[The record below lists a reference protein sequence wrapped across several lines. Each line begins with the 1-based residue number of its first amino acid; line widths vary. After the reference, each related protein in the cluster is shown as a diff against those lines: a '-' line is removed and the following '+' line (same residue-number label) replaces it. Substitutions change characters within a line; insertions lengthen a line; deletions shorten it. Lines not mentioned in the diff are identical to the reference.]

1 MKTVV
6 LWFGLLALAPSLT
19 AQDRSS
25 DDTYRYSLPDRNPDW
40 GYERRPRDGRFSCG
54 SCARG
59 RCSEFEWREARRCE
73 ERRRDIEKKEAE
85 WRAEAR
91 KRRIDFENDMT
102 KREREF
108 RRREQERWEKHQR
121 EIARWWGDTR
131 H

>member
-1 MKTVV
+1 MKTVT
-6 LWFGLLALAPSLT
+6 LLFGLLALAPSLS
-19 AQDRSS
+19 AQDRYS
-25 DDTYRYSLPDRNPDW
+25 DDNYRYSLPDRNPDW
-40 GYERRPRDGRFSCG
+40 GYERRPRDGRQSCG

-59 RCSEFEWREARRCE
+59 RCSEIEWRDARRCE
-73 ERRRDIEKKEAE
+73 DRRRDIEKKEAE

-121 EIARWWGDTR
+121 EAARRWGEDYR
-131 H
+131 